1 MLRLQRLKSGR
12 KGNKVDE
19 NEGTTMRLTN
29 LIVILSAFMPF
40 QGAFGQNQGSMS
52 QLLNQVDQPNVW
64 QRVPVSAPQQPM
76 QGQGMPSN
84 PGNVAPINS
93 APVAPNASQSPYTL
107 MNIFKTMMG
116 GGPGGGRKASPQDVQ
131 SAIESAREDLQ
142 TARDQEAQARD
153 ANGSIGGESDRG
165 VKQGLAEQA
174 RDHASAAREAA
185 DRAYETSG
193 RFPNS
198 ELSDI
203 ASEARGAADEAQAA
217 ADRASARASG
227 GGW

>member
-1 MLRLQRLKSGR
+1 MAEQERLKSAR

-19 NEGTTMRLTN
+19 NEGRTMRLAN
-29 LIVILSAFMPF
+29 FVAILMALLPF
-40 QGAFGQNQGSMS
+40 QGASAQNQGSMN

-64 QRVPVSAPQQPM
+64 QRVPVSVPPQAS
-76 QGQGMPSN
+76 QGQMPPGS
-84 PGNVAPINS
+84 PGNL
-93 APVAPNASQSPYTL
+93 APVYPGAPAPPDKSQSPFTI
-107 MNIFKTMMG
+107 MNIFKSMMG
-116 GGPGGGRKASPQDVQ
+116 GNRRPASPQDVQ

-153 ANGSIGGESDRG
+153 ANGSIGGEHDRG

-174 RDHASAAREAA
+174 RDHANAAREAA

-198 ELSDI
+198 ELSGI

-217 ADRASARASG
+217 ADRATARAEG